1 MKREKSEAYEDLAAA
16 VEAVLGEETDPVLWM
31 ATLSCL
37 IRDFMNFYWVGFY
50 RVVPDGNLA
59 VGPYQGT
66 LACLRIPAGKG
77 ACGLCACRGET
88 VIIPDVEEFSAHI
101 SCDSKSRS
109 EIVVPVKDSYGKV
122 RAVLDIDSV
131 EKETFD
137 VLDGEYLE
145 KIADLMKRLEWD

>member
-1 MKREKSEAYEDLAAA
+1 MTRKKIEAYKDLAAA
-16 VEAVLGEETDPVLWM
+16 VDAVLGEETDPVLWM

-37 IRDFMNFYWVGFY
+37 IKDFMNFYWVGFY
-50 RVVPDGNLA
+50 RVMPDGNLA

-66 LACLRIPAGKG
+66 LACLKIPAGKG
-77 ACGLCACRGET
+77 ACGLSAGRGET
-88 VIIPDVEEFSAHI
+88 IIIPDVEEFSAHI

-109 EIVVPVKDSYGKV
+109 EIVVPVKDSCGKV